1 MSFIRRLPIY
11 LLLDNSESMVGD
23 PLAAVNQG
31 LQQLC
36 YEVKS
41 DPMAIETAWLSVI
54 TFGGKARVVCP
65 LTEVL
70 QFSPPP
76 LYVGPGTNLGAGLD
90 LLAQSIRTEVRKSSA
105 EQRGDWR
112 PIIFLMTDGQPTDN
126 WRDSLN
132 RFRAAVS
139 PKDANI
145 IAIGCGEDVDMDV
158 LKAITPVS
166 LLMKT
171 LSSGALQAFF
181 KWVSA
186 SVSTAS
192 VRVGGEGKPFELP
205 ALPNGV
211 EMPTHGAPS
220 SPHAASQLILLS
232 RCQKDGQLYLMRYRR
247 GGPGYAAEKAYPVGR
262 DYASE
267 VSSGNAGL
275 EIDASQLSG
284 SPACPYCGNPGFKPL
299 ADKSLMCHDRLEL
312 RGGRAQVMFVLDI
325 TGSMSGEIEGV
336 KNNIK
341 DFMDYIHSEGLS
353 AEVGLIAFRDLEEDE
368 PPEVLMFQGKPFTK
382 DPGMFKSQVSRLD
395 ANGGGANDGES
406 SLDAVVLACRQPF
419 ESGVTRI
426 VILITDEPPLIPD
439 GRVHSLEDVASA
451 LQQARIDQLHI
462 VAPDYLQNHYTSL
475 HHTVKGDVFDLDSG
489 ARGGSTFRKILLDI
503 GKSISIATRV
513 G

>member
-36 YEVKS
+36 FEVKS
-41 DPMAIETAWLSVI
+41 DPMAIETAWMSVI
-54 TFGGKARVVCP
+54 TFGGKPRVVAP

-76 LYVGPGTNLGAGLD
+76 LYVGPGTNLGAGLE
-90 LLAQSIRTEVRKSSA
+90 LLAQSIRNEVRKSTA

-126 WRDSLN
+126 WRDGLN
-132 RFRAAVS
+132 RFRATVS

-158 LKAITPVS
+158 LKAITPVT

-171 LSSGALQAFF
+171 LTPGALQAFF

-205 ALPNGV
+205 ALPPGV
-211 EMPTHGAPS
+211 EMPTQSGS
-220 SPHAASQLILLS
+220 SSLHAASQLILLS
-232 RCQKDGQLYLMRYRR
+232 RCQKDGNLYLMRYRR
-247 GGPGYAAEKAYPVGR
+247 SAGGYQAERAYPVGR
-262 DYASE
+262 DYAAE
-267 VSSGNAGL
+267 VSSGYGL
-275 EIDASQLSG
+275 DIDAGQLSG

-299 ADKSLMCHDRLEL
+299 SDKSLMCHDRLEL

-325 TGSMSGEIEGV
+325 TGSMAGEIEGV
-336 KNNIK
+336 KDNIK

-353 AEVGLIAFRDLEEDE
+353 AKVGLIAFRDLEEDE
-368 PPEVLMFQGKPFTK
+368 PPEVLTFQGKPFTK
-382 DPGMFKSQVSRLD
+382 DAGMFKKQVSRLVAD
-395 ANGGGANDGES
+395 GGGANDGES
-406 SLDAVVLACRQPF
+406 SFDAIALACHQPF
-419 ESGVTRI
+419 DQGVTRI
-426 VILITDEPPLIPD
+426 LILITDEPPLTPD
-439 GRVHSLEDVASA
+439 GRIRSLEDVATA
-451 LQQARIDQLHI
+451 LSQAHIDQLHI
-462 VAPDYLQNHYTSL
+462 VAPDYVQDRYTPL
-475 HHTVKGDVFDLDSG
+475 HHTVKGDVFDLDAG

-503 GKSISIATRV
+503 GKSISIATRI